1 MARIPDE
8 LLRRIREEVP
18 LERLAEAQGVELKRH
33 GADLIG
39 RCPFHDD
46 REPSLVVTPGKNLW
60 HCLGECQTGGSPID
74 WVMKAEGVSFRH
86 AVEILRA
93 EHFPT
98 TPSLDGPPQ
107 RSSVPK
113 LAPPVDLDADDRE
126 LLGQVIGYYHQTLK
140 ESPEALGYLEKRGLV
155 HPEVI
160 DRFQLGYANRTLGY
174 RLPAMNRKAGQEIR
188 TRLQKLGLL
197 RDSGHEHLNG
207 SLVVPILGEGGE
219 VLGAYGRKITPTHQ
233 LRPGTPLH
241 LYLPGPH
248 RGVFNVEALMASKEV
263 ILCEALVDALT
274 FWCAGYR
281 NVTAAYGVE
290 GFTHDHLAAFKA
302 YGTEHVL
309 IAYDRD
315 EAGDRAAESLAKRLT
330 AEGIG
335 CSRVQFPKGMDA
347 NEYALKVQPAGKALG
362 LLLRTAAWLGNG
374 TKPASTTAAS
384 AAVAAPAGGD
394 FGCEPGGKFGGDLD
408 APAEAA
414 APPSA
419 APVLA
424 SSATPVPAVRTSEP
438 PAPLA
443 AKEESLAP
451 AAEEEKRSR
460 PTAAPREAVV
470 ARDAGD
476 TNDSGLVSLTDD
488 VARFAFG
495 DRRYRILGLAKCGSL
510 GSMRVSVR
518 AEREAGD
525 LFLPPSPI
533 TGWFQDTFDLGLHR
547 QRAHFEKEAARELG
561 VKDEIVR
568 WDLGKVLRKLEEVQ
582 EQRLL
587 KLLAPSDKP
596 PAMSEEERE
605 AALALGRSPDLL
617 ATILDHYEKC
627 GVVGEV
633 MNKLALYLAV
643 VSRKLE
649 RPLAVVIRSSS
660 AAGKTALMEAVLAF
674 VPKEEREKY
683 SALTENSLFYFEGKD
698 FKHKVLA
705 LVEEEGAQRAA
716 YALKLLQSEG
726 EITIAS
732 TGKDTATGKLVTKEY
747 RVEGPVMILLTST
760 AIEIDEELLNRCLV
774 LTVDEGR
781 EQTRAIHRLQR
792 EAHTLE
798 GLRARQERERLLS
811 LHQNLQRLLRPLFV
825 HNPWAPGLTFLDEKT
840 RMRRDHTKYL
850 ALIDSIALLH
860 QHQREIRT
868 LTVPAGGTTAEGG
881 AAGARTI
888 EYIEATLDDIAL
900 ANGIASEVL
909 GRSLDE
915 LPPQTSKLL
924 MVLDQMVTEACGR
937 TGAERSDYHF
947 SRRDV
952 RRYTGWGHS
961 QLCLHLDRLVALEYL
976 LVHRGGR
983 GQSFVY
989 ELLYQGEGKDGS
1001 RFVLGLMDAEKLQQ
1015 TGAPDADRL
1024 AETTTTTETFRGE
1037 RGEFPGSFRVHSGV
1051 FPAPFRGGTTEPRP
1065 AVDTASGAS
1074 EPEIAETAQ
1083 IPLPAKTP
1091 SYPSRRSPAKTP
1103 RNGSSLGPSLHP
1115 PLASPLGASLAS
1127 SRLDL
1132 PQSPSEDEP
1141 LAALRA

>member
-18 LERLAEAQGVELKRH
+18 LERLAEARGVELRRH

-98 TPSLDGPPQ
+98 APPLDENPARPVPQ
-107 RSSVPK
+107 RSTVPK

-155 HPEVI
+155 NPEVI

-188 TRLQKLGLL
+188 TRLQKLGVL

-274 FWCAGYR
+274 FWCAGFR

-315 EAGDRAAESLAKRLT
+315 EAGDKAAESLAKKLT
-330 AEGIG
+330 AEGIA

-347 NEYALKVQPAGKALG
+347 NEYALKVQPAAKALG
-362 LLLRTAAWLGNG
+362 LLLRTAAWMGNG

-384 AAVAAPAGGD
+384 AGVAAP
-394 FGCEPGGKFGGDLD
+394 

-414 APPSA
+414 APPPDTLVPA
-419 APVLA
+419 DPVSISPL
-424 SSATPVPAVRTSEP
+424 SPVPAVRTSEQ

-451 AAEEEKRSR
+451 AAEEEKRSS

-470 ARDAGD
+470 AREAGD
-476 TNDSGLVSLTDD
+476 TNDAGLVSLTDD

-596 PAMSEEERE
+596 PAMSEEDRE
-605 AALALGRSPDLL
+605 AALRLGRSPDLL

-798 GLRARQERERLLS
+798 GLKLRQERERLLS

-868 LTVPAGGTTAEGG
+868 LTIPVASGGDAGS
-881 AAGARTI
+881 RTI

-915 LPPQTSKLL
+915 LPPQTSKLVIL
-924 MVLDQMVTEACGR
+924 LDQMVTEACGR

-1001 RFVLGLMDAEKLQQ
+1001 RFVLGLMDAEKL
-1015 TGAPDADRL
+1015 

-1037 RGEFPGSFRVHSGV
+1037 RGELPGSFRAHSGA
-1051 FPAPFRGGTTEPRP
+1051 FPAPFRARPIEPRP
-1065 AVDTASGAS
+1065 AREAASGAS
-1074 EPEIAETAQ
+1074 EPETAETAQ
-1083 IPLPAKTP
+1083 IPPSAKTP

-1103 RNGSSLGPSLHP
+1103 RNGSPLHP
-1115 PLASPLGASLAS
+1115 TLALPL
-1127 SRLDL
+1127 LDL
-1132 PQSPSEDEP
+1132 PRSPSDDEP
-1141 LAALRA
+1141 LAAVRA